1 MKIVASKKSFSK
13 KQIKKNRIKIYSVFI
28 IVFTAS
34 IVLLYFCQQ
43 SLSNDPNRFNPIVL
57 LEVSSMIAGVI
68 LYIIFKWLFKKL
80 DAYIDKIDI
89 NLSIAMAGDAG
100 EMVVFEELKKVLDDN
115 YTVYPNYIIPGH
127 KFDLDFLIVGP
138 KGLIVVEVK
147 NFSNATFFSEKE
159 ALMIKQSDSI
169 YKQETTQLVGSS
181 DPRNKIESHC
191 QTLSSYLNYLEFN
204 NINIKKVLVFAKD
217 HVTIEGKSNIY
228 IVKKI
233 YELGK
238 YFESLY
244 PDDRFTSEFC
254 EEINDKLL
262 PNLE

>member
-1 MKIVASKKSFSK
+1 MKIIASERSFSK
-13 KQIKKNRIKIYSVFI
+13 KQIKKHRIKKYSVFI
-28 IVFTAS
+28 SVFLTA
-34 IVLLYFCQQ
+34 IVLLYFCYQ
-43 SLSNDPNRFNPIVL
+43 SLNNDPNRFSPIVL
-57 LEVSSMIAGVI
+57 IQVSSMIAGII
-68 LYIIFKWLFKKL
+68 LYLICKWLFGKL
-80 DAYIDKIDI
+80 DSYIDRIDI
-89 NLSIAMAGDAG
+89 NLGKAMAGDKG
-100 EMVVFEELKKVLDDN
+100 EVMVFEELKKVLDDS

-147 NFSNATFFSEKE
+147 NFSNTTFFSEDE
-159 ALMIKQSDSI
+159 AMIIKQFDSA
-169 YKQETTQLVGSS
+169 YKQETTKLVGSA
-181 DPRNKIESHC
+181 DPRNKIEAHC
-191 QTLSSYLNYLEFN
+191 KILNNYLSYLEFD
-204 NINIKKVLVFAKD
+204 NINVKKVLVFAKD

-254 EEINDKLL
+254 EEINEKLL
-262 PNLE
+262 PIN